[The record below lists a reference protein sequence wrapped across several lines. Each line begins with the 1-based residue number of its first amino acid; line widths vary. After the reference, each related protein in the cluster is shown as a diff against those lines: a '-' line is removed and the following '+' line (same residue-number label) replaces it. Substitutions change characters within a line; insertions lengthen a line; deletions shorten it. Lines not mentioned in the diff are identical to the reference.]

1 MAEKRRGLGK
11 GLGALIPAAN
21 ADTPASTSVAERP
34 VDVFFPGSAR
44 GEDDVPRETKLH
56 MTPRRS
62 KKKTTS
68 TRDSAIKGKTQSV
81 DVTEDAADQA
91 PETKEAKNAKPA
103 AASKSTKS
111 KTVKSG
117 AKTAKAGKSKAS
129 TNASNSAVPQSEG
142 DRSQEAPEKDKSDT
156 AESVESVETS
166 DKLVPVPG
174 ATFANLAVGDIA
186 PNPQQPRKVFDAED
200 MAELV
205 HSIREIG
212 VLQPIVVRPLP
223 SGTYELIMGERRWRA
238 SQAAGQPTVPAI
250 IRQTA
255 DTDLL
260 RDALLENLHRS
271 ELNALEE
278 AAAYEQLLSDFSCT
292 HEELASRIGRSRPQI
307 TNMVRLLRLPGPVQK
322 RLTNG
327 QISTGHARALLSL
340 KTHEQMVR
348 VSDRVIIDGLSVRAT
363 EELVASLTE
372 PPEEGTLRRRR
383 STGEFGD
390 LAGRLST
397 HFETKVAIAMGKKKG
412 KVTLE
417 FQNEDELQR
426 LLDKMAPGEGMGST
440 GQ

>member
-21 ADTPASTSVAERP
+21 SDAPAATSVAERP
-34 VDVFFPGSAR
+34 VDVFFPGAGGGDEAVS
-44 GEDDVPRETKLH
+44 RETKLQ
-56 MTPRRS
+56 MTPRRT
-62 KKKTTS
+62 KKRGSS
-68 TRDSAIKGKTQSV
+68 TRDSVIRAKQQPSDVAADDVEDEKIDGGSTTTQSEPSRPKASKRKA
-81 DVTEDAADQA
+81 TKSTSKSSQA
-91 PETKEAKNAKPA
+91 TKKEVAKKGPTVA
-103 AASKSTKS
+103 AAESEDGDKKDNSDS
-111 KTVKSG
+111 
-117 AKTAKAGKSKAS
+117 AS
-129 TNASNSAVPQSEG
+129 
-142 DRSQEAPEKDKSDT
+142 SDNDT
-156 AESVESVETS
+156 EN
-166 DKLVPVPG
+166 LVPVPG
-174 ATFANLAVGDIA
+174 AMFANLAVGDIA

-278 AAAYEQLLSDFSCT
+278 AAAYEQLLSDFACT

-372 PPEEGTLRRRR
+372 PPEEGSIRRRR
-383 STGEFGD
+383 TTGEFGD

-417 FQNEDELQR
+417 FQNEDELKR
-426 LLDKMAPGEGMGST
+426 LLDKMAPGEGMGT
-440 GQ
+440 TEK